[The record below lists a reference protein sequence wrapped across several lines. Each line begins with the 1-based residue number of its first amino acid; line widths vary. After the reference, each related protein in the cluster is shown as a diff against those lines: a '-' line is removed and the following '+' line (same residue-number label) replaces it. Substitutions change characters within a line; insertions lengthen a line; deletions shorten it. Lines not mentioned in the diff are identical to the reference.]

1 MLSWTPLLQLLFLF
15 VPCKTFRK
23 KIIISKHST
32 LQLAY
37 LKNNPDIETASK
49 TLNHWSRVNY
59 RYNVKLW
66 GISGTKNKRY
76 ISRTLEN
83 IYFRYLVHFGN
94 HKETGIKGVES
105 MTTLT
110 FITVSQEQKQML
122 LLSALPKVFYDHSIK
137 RI

>member
-1 MLSWTPLLQLLFLF
+1 M
-15 VPCKTFRK
+15 
-23 KIIISKHST
+23 
-32 LQLAY
+32 
-37 LKNNPDIETASK
+37 
-49 TLNHWSRVNY
+49 NY